1 MNQQLTSIRIDARIN
16 TIHLNGR
23 VRAFASITLADCFV
37 VRGVKVIETPTGLF
51 AAMPSRRSTSGEYRD
66 TCFPIVKELR
76 EQINEVVLEAYRQA
90 LLQAGEQT
98 LQVEESEEGG
108 FPHE

>member
-1 MNQQLTSIRIDARIN
+1 MNQQLTPIRIDARIN

-37 VRGVKVIETPTGLF
+37 IRGVKVIETPTGLF

-66 TCFPIVKELR
+66 ICFPIVKELR
-76 EQINEVVLEAYRQA
+76 EKINEVVLEAYRQA

-98 LQVEESEEGG
+98 LQVEESEGG